1 MALKYHE
8 PIQHSTS
15 EGAIPLPQQLENLM
29 IPGNTTAVSMLL
41 RLKLMHVK
49 TSGMLVKFSELLA
62 SSPHFVLKGTL
73 QILQHGPTSFITVS
87 NIRCIMKAIEF
98 VGKNLPAGFLEESA
112 AFATPRII
120 DYTAR
125 GLQGNDAVIQATIY
139 G

>member
-1 MALKYHE
+1 
-8 PIQHSTS
+8 
-15 EGAIPLPQQLENLM
+15 
-29 IPGNTTAVSMLL
+29 MLL

-112 AFATPRII
+112 AFAMPRII